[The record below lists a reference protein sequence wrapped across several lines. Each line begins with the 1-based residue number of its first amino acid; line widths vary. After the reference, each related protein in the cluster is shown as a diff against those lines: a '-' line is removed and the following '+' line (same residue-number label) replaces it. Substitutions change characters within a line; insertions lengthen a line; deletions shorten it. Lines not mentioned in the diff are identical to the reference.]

1 MEENI
6 RSFLLAGEN
15 IQTFLLIT
23 ITLFLAALL
32 AISYGVL
39 QHKKFV
45 KVWLKER
52 AGLITELNQSGLVVV
67 ETLIDIAMINASK
80 EEALEIGMV
89 KKDIKNK
96 KSDVDFF
103 SNLQAFMQEI
113 NDHNHT
119 VALNSRYAQV
129 RDAVNDSID
138 LVKSYTK
145 IGNLEDLPLMAV
157 EIDAAKQQIEAAVSN
172 LNGILYGLKTG
183 S

>member
-15 IQTFLLIT
+15 IQTFLLI
-23 ITLFLAALL
+23 IIALIL
-32 AISYGVL
+32 GSLIAISYGAS

-45 KVWLKER
+45 KVWLKEL

-67 ETLIDIAMINASK
+67 ETLIDIAMINANK
-80 EEALEIGMV
+80 EAALAIGMV
-89 KKDIKNK
+89 KQQIEIGKN
-96 KSDVDFF
+96 DVDFF
-103 SNLQAFMQEI
+103 SKLQNFMQEI

-119 VALNSRYAQV
+119 MVLNSHYAQV

-172 LNGILYGLKTG
+172 LKGILYGPK
-183 S
+183 SEP